1 MDEAQELSRIR
12 WRCRRGMLELDVLL
26 GRYLERHYA
35 DSGAARQIA
44 FRQLINMQDPDLHAL
59 LIGGSNTDDPG
70 LYDVIKQIL
79 EYD

>member
-1 MDEAQELSRIR
+1 MDETQELSRIK

-26 GRYLERHYA
+26 GRYFDLHYA
-35 DSGAARQIA
+35 DSETDRQDA

-59 LIGGSNTDDPG
+59 LIGGLNTDDPG
-70 LYDVIKQIL
+70 LQDVIKQIL